1 MIKLHFFDWNS
12 FYLDIENE
20 LNINSDIADF
30 LIEHVP
36 DIQLEA
42 TDNQFDL
49 DNNWIFW
56 FSAKN
61 EKKAIKAIYDI
72 IFSRIKP
79 DSCIDFSITLE

>member
-1 MIKLHFFDWNS
+1 MIKLHFFDWDN
-12 FYLDIENE
+12 FYLDVENE
-20 LNINSDIADF
+20 LNINSDIVDF

-49 DNNWIFW
+49 ENNWIFW
-56 FSAKN
+56 FSSKN
-61 EKKAIKAIYDI
+61 EKKAMKAIYDI

-79 DSCIDFSITLE
+79 ESCIDFSITLE